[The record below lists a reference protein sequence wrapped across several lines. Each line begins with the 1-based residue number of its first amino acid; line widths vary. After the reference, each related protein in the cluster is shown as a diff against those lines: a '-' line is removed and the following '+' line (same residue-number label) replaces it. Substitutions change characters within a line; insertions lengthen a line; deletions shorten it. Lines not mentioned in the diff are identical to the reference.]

1 LSAVYLIRHGQA
13 GLRHDYDTL
22 SDLGRTQARL
32 LGEYLAAQKIRFTA
46 IYSGAMTRQ
55 QETAAEVRTALKRA
69 GQPQPTIATDPR
81 WNEFDL
87 DEVFAAM
94 APPLCADDPEFK
106 LHYEELSRQTRDQ
119 DSAIHRSWT
128 PADTA
133 VVRAWV
139 EGRYAFQGESWMA
152 FQERIGGCFET
163 LAAHGSGDAVAVF
176 TSATPMAIS
185 VGKVLGLN
193 GRHVMRLAGVTY
205 NAAFTTLR
213 VRPDDLMLFG
223 FNGIP
228 HLAEP
233 GLRTFR

>member
-1 LSAVYLIRHGQA
+1 MSAVYLIRHGQA
-13 GLRHDYDTL
+13 GLRHNYDTL

-32 LGEYLAAQKIRFTA
+32 LGEYLAAQKIHFTA
-46 IYSGAMTRQ
+46 LYAGAMTRQ
-55 QETAAEVRTALKRA
+55 QETATEVRAALERA
-69 GQPQPTIATDPR
+69 GQPQPAIVTDPR

-94 APPLCADDPEFK
+94 APPLCADDSEFK
-106 LHYEELSRQTRDQ
+106 LQYEELSRQIRDQ
-119 DSAIHRSWT
+119 DSTVHRSWT

-139 EGRYAFQGESWMA
+139 EGRYAFEGESWKA
-152 FQERIGGCFET
+152 FRDRVGGCFEM
-163 LAAHGSGDAVAVF
+163 LATHGSGDAVAVF
-176 TSATPMAIS
+176 TSATPMAIA
-185 VGKVLGLN
+185 VGKALQLN

-213 VRPDDLMLFG
+213 VRPNDLMLFG

-228 HLAEP
+228 HLAES

>member
-13 GLRHDYDTL
+13 GLRHNYDTL
-22 SDLGRTQARL
+22 SGLGRTQARL
-32 LGEYLAAQKIRFTA
+32 LGEYLAAQKVRFSA
-46 IYSGAMTRQ
+46 IYAGALTRQ
-55 QETAAEVRTALKRA
+55 QETAAEVRAALEQA
-69 GQPQPTIATDPR
+69 GQPQPAIATVPG

-87 DEVFAAM
+87 DQVYTAI
-94 APPLCADDPEFK
+94 APMLCADDSQFR
-106 LHYEELSRQTRDQ
+106 LQYEELSRQIGER
-119 DSAIHRSWT
+119 DSAVHRAWT

-139 EGRYAFQGESWMA
+139 EGRYAFNGESWTA
-152 FQERIGGCFET
+152 FQERIGAAFEA

-176 TSATPMAIS
+176 TSATPMAIA
-185 VGKVLGLN
+185 VGKTLGLN

-205 NAAFTTLR
+205 NAALTTLR
-213 VRPDDLMLFG
+213 VRPNDLMLFG

>member
-13 GLRHDYDTL
+13 GLRHNYDTL

-32 LGEYLAAQKIRFTA
+32 LGEYLAAQKIQFSA
-46 IYSGAMTRQ
+46 IYTGALARQ
-55 QETAAEVRTALKRA
+55 QETAAEVRAALERA
-69 GQPQPTIATDPR
+69 GRTQPAIATERGWD
-81 WNEFDL
+81 EFDL
-87 DEVFAAM
+87 DAVFTGI
-94 APPLCADDPEFK
+94 APALCGDDPEFK
-106 LHYEELSRQTRDQ
+106 LHYEELSRQITDR
-119 DSAIHRSWT
+119 DSAIHRTWT

-139 EGRYAFQGESWMA
+139 EGRYAFKGESWA
-152 FQERIGGCFET
+152 NFQERIGAAFES

-176 TSATPMAIS
+176 TSATPMAIA
-185 VGKVLGLN
+185 VGKALGLT

-205 NAAFTTLR
+205 NAAFTTMR
-213 VRPDDLMLFG
+213 VRPNDLMLFG

-233 GLRTFR
+233 DLRTFR

>member
-1 LSAVYLIRHGQA
+1 MSAVYLIRHGQA
-13 GLRHDYDTL
+13 GLRHNYDTL

-32 LGEYLAAQKIRFTA
+32 LGEHLAAQKIQFSA
-46 IYSGAMTRQ
+46 IYAGALMRQ
-55 QETAAEVRTALKRA
+55 QETAAEVRAALEQA
-69 GQPQPTIATDPR
+69 GQPQPAISTVPG

-87 DEVFAAM
+87 DEVYQAI
-94 APPLCADDPEFK
+94 APLMCADDPEFK
-106 LHYEELSRQTRDQ
+106 VQYEELSRQIGDR

-139 EGRYAFQGESWMA
+139 EGRYTFKGESWVV
-152 FQERIGGCFET
+152 FQERIGAAFEA

-176 TSATPMAIS
+176 TSATPMAIA
-185 VGKVLGLN
+185 VGKALGLN

-213 VRPDDLMLFG
+213 VRPNDLMLFG